1 MFTDEIIGVVAGAI
15 KSEVAHPLGAM
26 RHLPSSEEEVA
37 LTVLNALDEAGFK
50 VIRREDRPT
59 D

>member
-26 RHLPSSEEEVA
+26 RHLPSSEEEMA
-37 LTVLNALDEAGFK
+37 LTVLNALDEAGFE